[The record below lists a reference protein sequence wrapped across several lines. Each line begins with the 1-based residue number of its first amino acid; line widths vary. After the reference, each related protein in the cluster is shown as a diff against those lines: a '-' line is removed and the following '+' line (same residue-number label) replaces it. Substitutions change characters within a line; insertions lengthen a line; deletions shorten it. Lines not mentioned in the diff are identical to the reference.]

1 MVKYCSNCGSPA
13 DDQAAFCGSCGT
25 SFSGAGGRP
34 GYQGAP
40 SQVSVFGSA
49 PTLILIAL
57 ILAIVGAI
65 GWLIG
70 GILFVLDEDLFAIYA
85 FVAVGVLVWTIVR
98 TSAIRAAM
106 EQGDAQTAARLT
118 TVPFGIIVT
127 IFGNVI
133 SGILVLISIGSITTA
148 AAGQPRYQAPA
159 PGPST
164 PPPAHQPPPPAP
176 GGPNESD
183 SAEVSASSA
192 AGTVDCSNCG
202 ASNPEGNAFCH
213 DCGTKLA

>member
-1 MVKYCSNCGSPA
+1 MTKYCANCGSAA

-34 GYQGAP
+34 AYQGAP
-40 SQVSVFGSA
+40 SQVSAFGSA

-57 ILAIVGAI
+57 ILAII
-65 GWLIG
+65 GVIAWLIG
-70 GILFVLDEDLFAIYA
+70 GILFALDADLFAIYA
-85 FVAVGVLVWTIVR
+85 FIAVGVLTWTIVR

-106 EQGDAQTAARLT
+106 EQGDAQTAARLA

-148 AAGQPRYQAPA
+148 AAGQPPYQAPS

-164 PPPAHQPPPPAP
+164 PPPYQPPPAAP
-176 GGPNESD
+176 GGPEESD
-183 SAEVSASSA
+183 SAEVSDSSS
-192 AGTVDCSNCG
+192 AGTVDCPDCG
-202 ASNPEGNAFCH
+202 ASNPEENAFCNE
-213 DCGTKLA
+213 CGAKLG